1 MIAWNFQRIVG
12 TCQFRVPWFGYPCGY
27 SSLTLKTY
35 KKVKYGENTFEAS
48 ANFGRGADA
57 SLLYITNITQKELG
71 NKIGVSATTK
81 EK

>member
-1 MIAWNFQRIVG
+1 MTDKALKLIITQYKR
-12 TCQFRVPWFGYPCGY
+12 
-27 SSLTLKTY
+27 LKTY

>member
-1 MIAWNFQRIVG
+1 MTDKALKPIITQYKR
-12 TCQFRVPWFGYPCGY
+12 
-27 SSLTLKTY
+27 LKTY

-57 SLLYITNITQKELG
+57 SLLYITNITQKKLG

>member
-1 MIAWNFQRIVG
+1 MTDKALKPIITQYKR
-12 TCQFRVPWFGYPCGY
+12 QQYKR
-27 SSLTLKTY
+27 LKTY

>member
-1 MIAWNFQRIVG
+1 MTDKALKPIITQYKR
-12 TCQFRVPWFGYPCGY
+12 
-27 SSLTLKTY
+27 LKTY
-35 KKVKYGENTFEAS
+35 KKVKYGEAS